1 VIHSTSSLPYHSDA
15 PAGNKSNLKLLKKWV
30 FGPKNGFF
38 GPKNDP
44 KVMKNAESQ
53 KVPAFGG

>member
-1 VIHSTSSLPYHSDA
+1 MHSDA
-15 PAGNKSNLKLLKKWV
+15 PAGNKSNLKLLKKWL